1 MKARYE
7 IPMSD
12 LADYEMTV
20 SITMSVGEW
29 REVYTSLATAE
40 GSVEYDVSR
49 LLCGLL
55 DTLAEATSGSYTSTP
70 HDTKKEVKE

>member
-29 REVYTSLATAE
+29 RKVHITLGRAA

-49 LLCGLL
+49 LLRELL
-55 DTLAEATSGSYTSTP
+55 DTFAAATGASYVSTP
-70 HDTKKEVKE
+70 QDTKKAS